1 MKKGI
6 VILLVVVL
14 AMGAVFAQGSQ
25 ESKPLTLKLG
35 HIRDTEHPTHKGAEL
50 FARLVEEK
58 TDGRIKVSV
67 YANSQ
72 LGNIQEM
79 FTQIKTNDLDLV
91 YGGINTMAFISG
103 GEALE
108 ITAIPFLY
116 RDYDHMR
123 KALLSDKFAPALEE
137 AQKKTGLKILNITGD
152 TAPRGLTSNKKIAVP
167 ADFKGV
173 KIRTAASDT
182 VVRTMQKL
190 GALPQQ
196 IALADLWMALKTSV
210 VDAQENGAITVENN
224 SFFEVQKFYMKTDYI
239 RDIECFYI
247 SPSLYAKLSAED
259 QKVLLDASEEAGA
272 LVTKLTQ
279 EQLGS
284 VYSRLEDAGMTVVM
298 EPELRLDL
306 FRNELEGLFNDW
318 DGSKWPK
325 GMLEAFVQM

>member
-6 VILLVVVL
+6 VILLVAVL
-14 AMGAVFAQGSQ
+14 AVGMVFAQGNQ
-25 ESKPLTLKLG
+25 ENKSLSLKLG
-35 HIRDTEHPTHKGAEL
+35 HIRDVEHPTHKGAEL
-50 FARLVEEK
+50 FAKLVEEQ
-58 TDGRIKVSV
+58 TNGRIKVSV

-79 FTQIKTNDLDLV
+79 FTQIKTGDLDLV

-123 KALLSDKFAPALEE
+123 KALLSPEFAPALEE
-137 AQKKTGLKILNITGD
+137 AQNKTGLKILNITGD
-152 TAPRGLTSNKKIAVP
+152 TAPRGLTANKKIVVP
-167 ADFKGV
+167 SDFKGV

-182 VVRTMQKL
+182 VVRTMQRL

-196 IALADLWMALKTSV
+196 IALADLWMALKTNV

-224 SFFEVQKFYMKTDYI
+224 SFYEVQKFYMKTDYI

-259 QKVLLDASEEAGA
+259 QKILLDASEQAGA

-284 VYSRLEDAGMTVVM
+284 VYSRLETAGMTVIM

-306 FRNELEGLFNDW
+306 FRKELDGLFNDW
-318 DGSKWPK
+318 DGVKWPK
-325 GMLEAFVQM
+325 GLLETFARM